1 MSKTVYKK
9 LLNENDC
16 DERTYLSNEVIKFEP
31 EDDAN
36 NLRLKYGN
44 SKTFNKYKLEYLVNP
59 IMYRFNQGVRL
70 KNMKNGIKILDIQ
83 EEDAKIVTQIIRRL
97 HAGIRLRK
105 NDTFVS
111 KMHAV
116 FVGYN
121 GEYLDPSLLDGKN
134 FQIDLEIEG
143 YKLNEKGF
151 PSPILSLVYARYSC
165 DCL

>member
-1 MSKTVYKK
+1 MYTK
-9 LLNENDC
+9 LLNEDDC
-16 DERTYLSNEVIKFEP
+16 DKRTYLSNEVIKFEP

-59 IMYRFNQGVRL
+59 IMYRFNQCVRL
-70 KNMKNGIKILDIQ
+70 KNMKNGIKIFDIQ
-83 EEDAKIVTQIIRRL
+83 DEDAKIVTKIIRRL

-105 NDTFVS
+105 NDTCVS

-116 FVGYN
+116 LVGYN

-143 YKLNEKGF
+143 YKINDYGF
-151 PSPILSLVYARYSC
+151 PTPILSLVYARQSC

>member
-1 MSKTVYKK
+1 MYKK
-9 LLNENDC
+9 LLNENEC
-16 DERTYLSNEVIKFEP
+16 GEKTYLSNEVIKFEP
-31 EDDAN
+31 GDDAN
-36 NLRLKYGN
+36 NLRLKYG
-44 SKTFNKYKLEYLVNP
+44 SSRTFKEYKFEYLVNP

-83 EEDAKIVTQIIRRL
+83 EEDAKNVTKIIRRL

-143 YKLNEKGF
+143 YKINDKGF